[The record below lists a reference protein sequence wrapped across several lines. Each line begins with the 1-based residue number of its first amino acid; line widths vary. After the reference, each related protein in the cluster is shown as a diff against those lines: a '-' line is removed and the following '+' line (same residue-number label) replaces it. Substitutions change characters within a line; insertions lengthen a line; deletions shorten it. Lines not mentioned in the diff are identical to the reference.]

1 MKDLLLQIKQL
12 KVLVIG
18 DVMLDRYVIGEVN
31 RISPE
36 APVPVISVNQ
46 EKTVAGG
53 AANVALNAASLG
65 ATVEV
70 CGWFGKDSPGEKLKR
85 ILESKNIFVDESF
98 SFSDA
103 PTICKTRV
111 MSSNQQI
118 CRVDRE
124 DNPKS
129 YEPNILKLNEKFTE
143 KVKSSDLIII
153 SDYGKGFVTN
163 ELISIVREHSSFMSI
178 DPKPSR
184 LLDYCNPN
192 LLTPN
197 RHEAM
202 ELAGLSRLSKGDFCE
217 NNIIDK
223 IFKRFGPEKLA
234 ITMGSEGMVLAENG
248 KVNTTIPTS
257 AKEVYD
263 VSGAGDTVIA
273 VLSMAL
279 VAGGGFEQ
287 SARLA
292 NIAAGLVVGK
302 VGTAVVTVPEI
313 IELI

>member
-1 MKDLLLQIKQL
+1 
-12 KVLVIG
+12 
-18 DVMLDRYVIGEVN
+18 
-31 RISPE
+31 
-36 APVPVISVNQ
+36 
-46 EKTVAGG
+46 
-53 AANVALNAASLG
+53 
-65 ATVEV
+65 
-70 CGWFGKDSPGEKLKR
+70 
-85 ILESKNIFVDESF
+85 
-98 SFSDA
+98 
-103 PTICKTRV
+103 
-111 MSSNQQI
+111 
-118 CRVDRE
+118 
-124 DNPKS
+124 
-129 YEPNILKLNEKFTE
+129 
-143 KVKSSDLIII
+143 
-153 SDYGKGFVTN
+153 
-163 ELISIVREHSSFMSI
+163 MSI

-223 IFKRFGPEKLA
+223 IFKKFGPEKLA

>member
-1 MKDLLLQIKQL
+1 MK
-12 KVLVIG
+12 
-18 DVMLDRYVIGEVN
+18 N
-31 RISPE
+31 S
-36 APVPVISVNQ
+36 
-46 EKTVAGG
+46 
-53 AANVALNAASLG
+53 
-65 ATVEV
+65 
-70 CGWFGKDSPGEKLKR
+70 LKR
-85 ILESKNIFVDESF
+85 
-98 SFSDA
+98 
-103 PTICKTRV
+103 
-111 MSSNQQI
+111 
-118 CRVDRE
+118 
-124 DNPKS
+124 
-129 YEPNILKLNEKFTE
+129 
-143 KVKSSDLIII
+143 KSSDLIII

-163 ELISIVREHSSFMSI
+163 ELISLVREHSSFMSI

-217 NNIIDK
+217 NDIIDK
-223 IFKRFGPEKLA
+223 ILKNW
-234 ITMGSEGMVLAENG
+234 VLKSWQLQWVPRVYAENG

-257 AKEVYD
+257 GKKFMMCPGLVA
-263 VSGAGDTVIA
+263 VIA

-279 VAGGGFEQ
+279 VAGGEFEQ